1 MNWRA
6 ALGGALVLV
15 LASAAGQACQL
26 PAGWLAMA
34 PAGKLPFNAALSV
47 GEKGIAVGE
56 PFVVDFAI
64 CAGDGRA
71 AERVAIDAT
80 MPAHRHGMNYRPTV
94 TALGGGRYRAEV
106 FLFHM
111 PGLWEV
117 VVTAYRGSQPVHLKR
132 EFQVQ

>member
-1 MNWRA
+1 MRWRA
-6 ALGGALVLV
+6 VLGGALVLV
-15 LASAAGQACQL
+15 LLSAVGHACQL

-34 PAGKLPFNAALSV
+34 TEKPSFRAAISV
-47 GEKGIAVGE
+47 GSKAIAIGE
-56 PFVVDFAI
+56 PFAVEFAV
-64 CAGDGRA
+64 CASDGRT

-94 TALGGGRYRAEV
+94 SVLGDGRYRAEA

-117 VVTAYRGSQPVHLKR
+117 VVTAYRGGQPVHLKR